1 MRPSLVAAALAA
13 GLSSA
18 ALATPTTLTFSG
30 TIIDPGVFSTL
41 PVGTPWTLE
50 VALTQETGTP
60 IADGLR
66 YPAAATFS
74 APGYEATHT
83 SAALDILTISGGNI
97 SVRMDGPGSAFAPLR
112 FVGSQNT
119 AVPVELT
126 LTMINTSDVPVLLD
140 PAIPAAIDASDFEFT
155 QVLLRVPLTISPV
168 GLVDAVTVTA
178 ACPAD
183 LAEPFGVLN
192 FFDVSTFLTAYNA
205 QDAAADLAAPFGV
218 WNFFDVSTF
227 LAAFNAGCP

>member
-1 MRPSLVAAALAA
+1 
-13 GLSSA
+13 
-18 ALATPTTLTFSG
+18 
-30 TIIDPGVFSTL
+30 
-41 PVGTPWTLE
+41 
-50 VALTQETGTP
+50 
-60 IADGLR
+60 
-66 YPAAATFS
+66 
-74 APGYEATHT
+74 
-83 SAALDILTISGGNI
+83 
-97 SVRMDGPGSAFAPLR
+97 MDGPGSAFAPLR

-205 QDAAADLAAPFGV
+205 QDDAADLAAPFGV